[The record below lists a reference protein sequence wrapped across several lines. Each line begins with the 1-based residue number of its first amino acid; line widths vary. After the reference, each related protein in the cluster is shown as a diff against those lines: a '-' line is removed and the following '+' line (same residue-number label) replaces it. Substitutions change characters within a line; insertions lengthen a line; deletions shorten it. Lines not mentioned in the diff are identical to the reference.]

1 MNMGSGTICMKQD
14 GRATSKWAGMMMTKD
29 NEMIVWNASGNT
41 MMNKVELKGI
51 VVATFMTK
59 SEKYAWIYTITATLE
74 VKGNLMEFSD
84 IGYAWV

>member
-1 MNMGSGTICMKQD
+1 
-14 GRATSKWAGMMMTKD
+14 MTKD

-41 MMNKVELKGI
+41 MMNKDELKGI
-51 VVATFMTK
+51 VVATFMTN
-59 SEKYAWIYTITATLE
+59 SEKYAWINTITATLE